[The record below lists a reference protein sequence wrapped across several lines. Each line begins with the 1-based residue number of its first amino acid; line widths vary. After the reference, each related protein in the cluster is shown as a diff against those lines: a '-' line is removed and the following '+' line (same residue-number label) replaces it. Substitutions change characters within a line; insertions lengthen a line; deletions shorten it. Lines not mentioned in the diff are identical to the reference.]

1 MRSSTAGCK
10 RVVDGGLVR
19 SVLSRHILPRWRS
32 VRYSTTRHYPA
43 HRPLGIGSYPAG
55 ATMRG
60 QLTGKSKVPI
70 RRVRQ

>member
-1 MRSSTAGCK
+1 MRSSTAGCE
-10 RVVDGGLVR
+10 RVVGGGLVR

-43 HRPLGIGSYPAG
+43 RSPLGIGSYPDG

-60 QLTGKSKVPI
+60 QLIGRSKGPTPPG
-70 RRVRQ
+70 